1 MWNLKGKKKKANKKE
16 LPSSKIQRTD
26 QCLPEEGLGAWH
38 RQTDEE
44 SKEVQ
49 TFSFKS

>member
-1 MWNLKGKKKKANKKE
+1 MWNLKKKKKQTKNYQA
-16 LPSSKIQRTD
+16 QRYRE
-26 QCLPEEGLGAWH
+26 QISACQRRGLGAWH